1 MILFIKDRNSTMLDI
16 FCKQV
21 SLMLKHENRV
31 SISAIVLMCYPDID
45 HVSDQ
50 LAIVRGLNV
59 FMLLKSANKSSSYAF
74 VTVRILVS
82 IDCIEPI
89 QSSEN

>member
-1 MILFIKDRNSTMLDI
+1 
-16 FCKQV
+16 
-21 SLMLKHENRV
+21 
-31 SISAIVLMCYPDID
+31 MCYPDID

-50 LAIVRGLNV
+50 LAIVIGLNV
-59 FMLLKSANKSSSYAF
+59 FMLLRSANKSSSYAF